1 MRIVASIGF
10 TCSAYRLS
18 PIAKFVKALAAE
30 GVPAAAGYIPVPL
43 YGNPVFQDHA
53 FFQGRWPVKELGLTT
68 MDYTQ
73 VHCPEVDA
81 ILSTGVRVLVNETM
95 NEEYVAQLS
104 RAIRKVAQHMTS

>member
-1 MRIVASIGF
+1 MKEIV
-10 TCSAYRLS
+10 
-18 PIAKFVKALAAE
+18 
-30 GVPAAAGYIPVPL
+30 
-43 YGNPVFQDHA
+43 
-53 FFQGRWPVKELGLTT
+53 LTT

-73 VHCPEVDA
+73 VHCTEVDA